1 MTFLRQG
8 LPKFFNL
15 SADAVSEDK
24 RAILPR
30 DAESAYYHYDTL
42 AQVRKAL
49 MEGAKVEVL
58 RSLKTNGDGAHVTW
72 STILN
77 AWVVTSQNVSI
88 VARDEREVKTCYPE
102 QTRYFLARKIALC
115 WMRKIKAIEQ
125 NDAGK
130 MDALK
135 SDLAEHVF
143 IGDFIGNTELI
154 NLIKYPRETICFHS
168 VMLKYRTAG
177 NAKNTTYCLPNSFN
191 ILSRH
196 PIDVTPNRVCGVYE
210 NYDQLCTSL
219 AEIHKQVA
227 NSSLSASE
235 EGAVLTF
242 IRRNPEDSTVPD
254 SVISMCKV
262 KSVEYQALKLLVQL
276 LQGAV
281 ESDNIERQ
289 QDSLFTQYVK
299 EFKQFS
305 KSIDQSLGS
314 HPETFYIDLFSTAFT
329 MIAKKSNKKDKEMY
343 QDLIYSDTVK
353 FLVLVLNTN
362 EEKN

>member
-1 MTFLRQG
+1 
-8 LPKFFNL
+8 
-15 SADAVSEDK
+15 
-24 RAILPR
+24 
-30 DAESAYYHYDTL
+30 
-42 AQVRKAL
+42 

-77 AWVVTSQNVSI
+77 AWVVSSQNVSI
-88 VARDEREVKTCYPE
+88 VARNEKEVKSLYPE

-115 WMRKIKAIEQ
+115 WMRKVKAIEQ

-143 IGDFIGNTELI
+143 IGDFIGNSELI

-168 VMLKYRTAG
+168 VVSKQRTTE

-191 ILSRH
+191 ILKRH
-196 PIDVTPNRVCGVYE
+196 PIDVTPNRICGIYE
-210 NYDQLCTSL
+210 SYDELCSSL

-242 IRRNPEDSTVPD
+242 IRRNQEDSSDPD

-262 KSVEYQALKLLVQL
+262 KSVEYQALKLLIDL
-276 LQGAV
+276 LQGVV
-281 ESDNIERQ
+281 EAGNVER
-289 QDSLFTQYVK
+289 
-299 EFKQFS
+299 
-305 KSIDQSLGS
+305 
-314 HPETFYIDLFSTAFT
+314 
-329 MIAKKSNKKDKEMY
+329 
-343 QDLIYSDTVK
+343 
-353 FLVLVLNTN
+353 
-362 EEKN
+362 